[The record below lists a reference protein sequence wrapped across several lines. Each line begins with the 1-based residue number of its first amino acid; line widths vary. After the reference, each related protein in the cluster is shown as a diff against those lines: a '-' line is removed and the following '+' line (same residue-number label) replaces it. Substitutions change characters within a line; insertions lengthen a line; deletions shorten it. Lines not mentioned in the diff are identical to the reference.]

1 MFLVSNASRSVFRVP
16 RSVFCVPCSVFCVPC
31 SVFRVNVTLD
41 GFYINS
47 LNIYRLYQPIN

>member
-16 RSVFCVPCSVFCVPC
+16 RCVFCVPC
-31 SVFRVNVTLD
+31 SVFRVNVTRD